1 MSRQRARE
9 EPSFSHSVHG
19 AKWTPRVGCPLSF
32 DLGCVTELP
41 SAPVSSMKWGRH
53 LSLAGGPRAETLEQ
67 RLALDEGSR
76 SALP

>member
-9 EPSFSHSVHG
+9 EPSFSHSIHG
-19 AKWTPRVGCPLSF
+19 VKWTPQVGCALSF
-32 DLGCVTELP
+32 DPGCMTEPP

-53 LSLAGGPRAETLEQ
+53 LSLAGGPHAKALEQ

-76 SALP
+76 SLLP